1 MIEMKSVEEQGE
13 EVEEV
18 LNEISDIIDGMTMGQ
33 VLFIFGQLIAEQAET
48 RKEAND
54 MVAVLTSAVDYC
66 YSEDETANILP
77 I

>member
-54 MVAVLTSAVDYC
+54 MVAVLTSVVDYC